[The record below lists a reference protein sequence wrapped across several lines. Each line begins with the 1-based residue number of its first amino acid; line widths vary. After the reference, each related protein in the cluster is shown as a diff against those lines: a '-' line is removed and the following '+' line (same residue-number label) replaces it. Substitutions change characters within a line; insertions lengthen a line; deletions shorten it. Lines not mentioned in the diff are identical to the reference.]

1 MEKISRSK
9 RYNLISLVTFLVIVI
24 TFGYYYF
31 FYVNSRENH
40 FNEKAFRVIENISK
54 NVEKKYKNYFTNVYN
69 AINHMNEYDNKNY
82 YTNEG
87 ELRKGFD
94 NYDVPKEIT
103 IVRICSKRLNTHLT
117 VEDFQSQLAEDE
129 MGMIIKLNSDTT
141 LFCKYKTSHLFKNT
155 LKKDFFK
162 SFVVISVKRESEGV
176 SDLSYHMKLLHSD
189 IPLVFNYRKGQNVL
203 DTALFGAKAL
213 SSTRLAHIDFEG
225 NVHNL
230 YISPV
235 DIGNGTTL
243 YIGGIVENDVFRE
256 TSFALS
262 PFTFS
267 IIIVVLLFLILL
279 LPFLK
284 LYLISENERLN
295 TIDAVFSF
303 VSIVVGSAFVFVI
316 MLNWQSRNEN
326 SLIRQRGVL
335 HNYAN
340 NIENELKAE
349 IKESLK
355 LLNDFDTLHKDTSI
369 CNEQK
374 LISEASDL
382 FVFNYGGNETDT
394 LSYKVYGHKGK
405 GNSINEFK
413 YARSMNNKIPFIK
426 IKKNRKNNW
435 NTEISFAYSSILTS
449 FNYSFIQNE
458 KKHCPGF
465 TYDIQDTSFI
475 DTKKYPRINQDV
487 KTALFWTNKKG
498 DQLVKWSTRSNTP
511 RVNVGKRPYFKQVI
525 NGNLWTDTRLND
537 DPFFMYAIL
546 SWTDG
551 NTYMMFSKKSH
562 DTSKYTKLPVE
573 FKKEI
578 LGKSKDTNML
588 KPKVVVLAK
597 KLTSMKDLPIPSNI
611 SYMLVD
617 ENGEVMYHQDESKIL
632 QENLLNEIGFGKEL
646 KGALQT
652 HNDTF
657 FSADYDGKKR
667 SFYMKPVGKLPI
679 FLITSLNAEHERI
692 TDIQTLAMSNLL
704 YLLLILL
711 LAAQIGVFVLVN
723 RKPKIKTAGRNL
735 LFCWFW
741 PDKRKHLIYKTLSVY
756 LILAIIIY
764 FSFAI
769 NRDIFISLSFFS
781 LLATFVIFILKWHH
795 DTCESNYVRRNF
807 IYLFLVLAFNGVLF
821 YNSFNNGWRVWNFG
835 YVVFGGLSLAFYAR
849 IKNKFTNA
857 KYYEEK
863 SVIQSYSVF
872 VFLLV
877 LSLGLFPLIGFYSK
891 SYNLEKELNTR
902 SMQVDLA
909 EKLASVPKKKI
920 SGQLLLTQR
929 LNKPVINV
937 YTIITDKT
945 DLENKNCDSVG
956 QACILSPPELKFV
969 KNLRFTYDTNMYN
982 SASIDFLQYDPNRYY
997 NWGSEDENSIL
1008 YDQHLNLKFKSGPER
1023 FHIFHSGHSFN
1034 YLIFLVLGFIIYCF
1048 VFFYSIKYWATRIFL
1063 LGLPHKKKKDE
1074 LELILKSFK
1083 FIYLISLPHSG
1094 VKRFLSTKFK
1104 KSYVIPIRECVNEVF
1119 VKEQL
1124 DEIKGKHFENI
1135 ILYDSDSFT
1144 EQLIK
1149 TKTNLII
1156 GLLKFMGIEN
1166 HSLKKLILVSNTHP
1180 SYKVKRI
1187 KRKDDND
1194 TTVLDQYLNVLG
1206 NFKRV
1211 FFPFGFLPQKTEKS
1225 ADAAHLITNTIVKTP
1240 IPGRNGKMDFP
1251 LIRTVRLPY

>member
-1 MEKISRSK
+1 MEKISRRK

-40 FNEKAFRVIENISK
+40 FNEKAFRVIENIGK
-54 NVEKKYKNYFTNVYN
+54 NVEKKYTNYFTNVN
-69 AINHMNEYDNKNY
+69 KAINHMNKYDRRY
-82 YTNEG
+82 YTHED

-94 NYDVPKEIT
+94 NYDVPKEIKV
-103 IVRICSKRLNTHLT
+103 VRICGKRAKTHLT

-129 MGMIIKLNSDTT
+129 MGMIIKLKLDDT
-141 LFCKYKTSHLFKNT
+141 LFCKYKSSHLFKNT
-155 LKKDFFK
+155 LRKDFFK

-176 SDLSYHMKLLHSD
+176 SDMSYHMKLLHSD

-203 DTALFGAKAL
+203 DTALFGSKAL
-213 SSTRLAHIDFEG
+213 SSTRLAHIDFDG

-243 YIGGIVENDVFRE
+243 YIGGIVEKEVFRKS
-256 TSFALS
+256 SFALS

-303 VSIVVGSAFVFVI
+303 ISIVVGSAFVFVI

-340 NIENELKAE
+340 NIENELKGE
-349 IKESLK
+349 IKESLD
-355 LLNDFDTLHKDTSI
+355 LLNYLDAKHKDASK
-369 CNEQK
+369 CNGEK
-374 LISEASDL
+374 LKYEASDL
-382 FVFNYGGNETDT
+382 IVFNYGGNETDT
-394 LSYKVYGHKGK
+394 LSYIVYEHKGK

-413 YARSMNNKIPFIK
+413 YVRSKKNKILYIK
-426 IKKNRKNNW
+426 IKDNRANKR
-435 NTEISFAYSSILTS
+435 NTEISFNYNSILPS
-449 FNYSFIQNE
+449 FNYSFIQNGQ
-458 KKHCPGF
+458 KHCPGF
-465 TYDIQDTSFI
+465 KYDIQDSSFI
-475 DTKKYPRINQDV
+475 IMKDYPRINQDI

-511 RVNVGKRPYFKQVI
+511 RVNVGKRSYFKQVI
-525 NGNLWTDTRLND
+525 NGNLWTDTSLNI

-551 NTYMMFSKKSH
+551 NNYMMFSKESH
-562 DTSKYTKLPVE
+562 DTSKFTELPFE
-573 FKKEI
+573 FKNEI
-578 LGKSKDTNML
+578 QGKNKDVDML

-597 KLTSMKDLPIPSNI
+597 KLSSMKDLPIPSNI

-652 HNDTF
+652 RSDTF
-657 FSADYDGKKR
+657 FSAGYNGVKR

-704 YLLLILL
+704 YLLMILL

-723 RKPKIKTAGRNL
+723 RKPKIKTAGRDL

-764 FSFAI
+764 FSFAM
-769 NRDIFISLSFFS
+769 NRNIFISLSFFS

-795 DTCESNYVRRNF
+795 DTCESNYLRRNF
-807 IYLFLVLAFNGVLF
+807 IYLFLILAFNGILF
-821 YNSFNNGWRVWNFG
+821 YNSLNKDWSVWNSG
-835 YVVFGGLSLAFYAR
+835 YVVFGGLSLAFYAL
-849 IKNKFTNA
+849 IKNKFSNVE
-857 KYYEEK
+857 KYEEK
-863 SVIQSYSVF
+863 LVIQSYSVF

-891 SYNLEKELNTR
+891 SYNLEKELNMR
-902 SMQVDLA
+902 SMQFDLA
-909 EKLASVPKKKI
+909 EKLASVPKKNFRK
-920 SGQLLLTQR
+920 QLSLTQK
-929 LNKPVINV
+929 LNKPVIHV
-937 YTIITDKT
+937 DTINPNKT
-945 DLENKNCDSVG
+945 NLESKFCDSVR
-956 QACILSPPELKFV
+956 QTCTLSPHELKFV

-982 SASIDFLQYDPNRYY
+982 SASIDFLQCDSNRYY
-997 NWGSEDENSIL
+997 NWGSENENSIL
-1008 YDQHLNLKFKSGPER
+1008 FDQHLNLKFKSGPER

-1034 YLIFLVLGFIIYCF
+1034 YLIFLVVGFIIYCF
-1048 VFFYSIKYWATRIFL
+1048 VFFSSIQYWSSKIFL

-1074 LELILKSFK
+1074 FELILRSFK

-1094 VKRFLSTKFK
+1094 VK
-1104 KSYVIPIRECVNEVF
+1104 
-1119 VKEQL
+1119 
-1124 DEIKGKHFENI
+1124 
-1135 ILYDSDSFT
+1135 
-1144 EQLIK
+1144 
-1149 TKTNLII
+1149 
-1156 GLLKFMGIEN
+1156 
-1166 HSLKKLILVSNTHP
+1166 
-1180 SYKVKRI
+1180 
-1187 KRKDDND
+1187 
-1194 TTVLDQYLNVLG
+1194 
-1206 NFKRV
+1206 
-1211 FFPFGFLPQKTEKS
+1211 
-1225 ADAAHLITNTIVKTP
+1225 
-1240 IPGRNGKMDFP
+1240 DF
-1251 LIRTVRLPY
+1251 